1 MCVTRWAPPGGRGRT
16 LVLCS
21 IICGVKIPGFSQLP
35 LPLSQGWPPTVG
47 VITREYGTGHTGSG
61 HADERH
67 FEELTG
73 TTCTVLMGY
82 AEGPTARSAPRRICI
97 WSDSWELWGEL
108 RVAGAS
114 SSVQLSACVGG
125 LRDGS
130 VVWSVVRSL
139 RRGKTLWVKS
149 CVGSVSQCPPISHVI
164 PPRLFQ
170 TLNCVRRNC
179 NVFGCC

>member
-1 MCVTRWAPPGGRGRT
+1 MCVTRCAPPGGRGRT

-130 VVWSVVRSL
+130 VVRSVVRSL
-139 RRGKTLWVKS
+139 RRGKTPVLD
-149 CVGSVSQCPPISHVI
+149 
-164 PPRLFQ
+164 LFPSAHQ
-170 TLNCVRRNC
+170 FRT
-179 NVFGCC
+179 